1 MPQRTRQERE
11 WTKLKQTQGT
21 AGERVLERI
30 ESISPD
36 LARYAIEFVFG
47 DMHSRSGLDVKSRE
61 IAAIAALTAM
71 GNGGSAKLRAH
82 IHSALNAGCSESDVI
97 EIMIEM
103 AAFAG
108 FPAALNGIH
117 AAKEVFAERSA
128 LVLPPQTQSR
138 KPSRSSK
145 SAKR

>member
-11 WTKLKQTQGT
+11 WTKLKQMHSASGD
-21 AGERVLERI
+21 GVLERI

-47 DMHSRSGLDVKSRE
+47 GMHSRSGLDLKSRE

-71 GNGGSAKLRAH
+71 GSTSSKLRTH
-82 IHSALNAGCSESDVI
+82 IHSALNAGCSEADLI

-108 FPAALNGIH
+108 FPAALNGIK
-117 AAKEVFAERSA
+117 AAREVFAERSA
-128 LVLPPQTQSR
+128 LVLPPQTQSK
-138 KPSRSSK
+138 KPARSGK